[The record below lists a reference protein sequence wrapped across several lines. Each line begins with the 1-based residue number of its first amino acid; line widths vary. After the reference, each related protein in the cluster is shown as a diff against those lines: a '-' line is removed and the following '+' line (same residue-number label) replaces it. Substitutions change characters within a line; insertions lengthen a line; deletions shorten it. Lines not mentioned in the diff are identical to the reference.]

1 MVVVVVMTVSCTNAD
16 SRLVSRTDS
25 LNSWISTYMLVGTAK
40 ALMPRTVPT
49 PALRRRPRCA
59 AGDYSCLQAAF
70 TLRRSLGFHL
80 VQSYIPTI
88 LIVMISWVSFWMDV
102 DSVPGRVTLGITTLL
117 TMTTKSSGI
126 QAEVPQVSYVKVRG
140 RGAAG
145 LLCEGKR
152 GRGLEPSVKS

>member
-1 MVVVVVMTVSCTNAD
+1 MHARMH
-16 SRLVSRTDS
+16 RGLVTHC
-25 LNSWISTYMLVGTAK
+25 
-40 ALMPRTVPT
+40 PHH
-49 PALRRRPRCA
+49 RCRFS
-59 AGDYSCLQAAF
+59 GDYSCLQAAF

-126 QAEVPQVSYVKVRG
+126 QAEVPQVSYVKVR
-140 RGAAG
+140 AG
-145 LLCEGKR
+145 DSGSRHQATGVPMGLTKCGSFEQKKNNLLKM
-152 GRGLEPSVKS
+152 LFSS